1 MRRILFTAVIAT
13 SLALLPTLCSA
24 LLYTVAGNE
33 PQSAEN
39 YKRWPGFVAVVNQ
52 SSRQQLV
59 WCNGSES
66 FYYTGD
72 TTALNAILRD
82 FAKVECPTH
91 PVVFRP
97 GPLQNKYDWHVA
109 IVEGIARG
117 RIELEKVQLVNDL
130 DPVLTVYVSDKIK
143 LNSVVMPQSIQLRQ
157 LSDLRSRYVAAQKDE
172 SHGVKSEAER
182 LLKSLA
188 DDPVLK
194 ELGKT
199 DYDARILQIKSFV
212 ERLLKK

>member
-1 MRRILFTAVIAT
+1 MRRILFTAVLAT
-13 SLALLPTLCSA
+13 SLTLPSLCFA
-24 LLYTVAGNE
+24 LLYSIAGNE

-39 YKRWPGFVAVVNQ
+39 YKRWPGFAAVVNQ
-52 SSRQQLV
+52 ASRQQLV

-66 FYYTGD
+66 FYYSGD

-91 PVVFRP
+91 TVVFRP

-143 LNSVVMPQSIQLRQ
+143 LDSVVVPQPIQVRQ
-157 LSDLRSRYVAAQKDE
+157 LSDLRSRYAAAQKDE
-172 SHGVKSEAER
+172 SSGVKSEAER
-182 LLKSLA
+182 QLKSLD

-199 DYDARILQIKSFV
+199 DYDTRIQQIKSFV
-212 ERLLKK
+212 EQLPKK